1 MNKSGDA
8 ALNALCPYFTMF
20 PLAFPH
26 SILKRHAV
34 AGQTVCDPFCGRG
47 TTVLAA
53 RMLNLKAIG
62 IDSNPLA
69 AALTEAKL
77 AHTTPQA
84 IVEAMKSILEEV
96 ESPRSRPRGEFWTS
110 AFHGDVLDVLCR
122 LRQGLIENCA
132 TPARR
137 ALRAIILGALHG
149 PKTKRFST
157 SSYFS
162 NQCPRTYAPKPDYAV
177 QFWRKRR
184 MHARRVNVERIV
196 SVRAERYYAG
206 SAPLH
211 RGGHAVK
218 ADVRQA
224 GALGAFRGTIDW
236 IITSP
241 PYYGMRTYAPDQW
254 LRLWF
259 LGGPTRPNYVES
271 EQLTHGSPEA
281 FAQDLRSVWK
291 NLANRASHKC
301 KLVIR
306 FGAINDRK
314 LDPVELM
321 RTSLRDSGWRIAT
334 IHAADRAPVGRRQS
348 EHFGTRSE
356 VLDEFDVWA
365 ARWQDS

>member
-8 ALNALCPYFTMF
+8 ALNAVCPYFTMF

-26 SILKRHAV
+26 TILKRYAL
-34 AGQTVCDPFCGRG
+34 ANQTVCDPFCGRG

-53 RMLNLKAIG
+53 RMLHLKAIG

-69 AALTEAKL
+69 AVLTDAKL
-77 AHTTPQA
+77 VHTTPQA
-84 IVEAMKSILEEV
+84 IVEAMRSILEDV
-96 ESPRSRPRGEFWTS
+96 PSSRSRPRGEFWDL
-110 AFHGDVLDVLCR
+110 AFRPEVLSILCR
-122 LRQGLIENCA
+122 LRQGLMENCA

-149 PKTKRFST
+149 PKTKRFSR

-177 QFWRKRR
+177 RFWRKRR
-184 MHARRVNVERIV
+184 MQPRQVNVERIV
-196 SVRAERYYAG
+196 SARAERYFAG
-206 SAPLH
+206 SAPH
-211 RGGHAVK
+211 PPGGHAVK
-218 ADVRQA
+218 ADARRP

-259 LGGPTRPNYVES
+259 LGGPTRPNYAEA
-271 EQLTHGSPEA
+271 EQLTHASPEA
-281 FAQDLRSVWK
+281 FANDLRRVWK
-291 NLANRASHKC
+291 NLAHRTADDC
-301 KLVIR
+301 RLVVR

-314 LDPVELM
+314 LDPVELL
-321 RTSLRDSGWRIAT
+321 RTSLRDTGWRIT
-334 IHAADRAPVGRRQS
+334 TVHAAGQPPRGRRQA
-348 EHFGTRSE
+348 EHFGTTSQL
-356 VLDEFDVWA
+356 LDEFDVWA
-365 ARWQDS
+365 TRS